1 MKWFGGNS
9 GRGQAVSGLQGK
21 TIDVGEHRL
30 KVEEHLGDGGFAVI
44 YRVRDVRTGQYYA
57 LKHIVM
63 RTPEAKAALK
73 DEAKIMKR
81 VQGHPNII
89 SLYCVAFGQEKE
101 DEQDAFMLMDLC
113 SESLYGYLQRKNF
126 VLPDLEIIEIFREVC
141 GAVQHLHSQKHP
153 ICHRDIKIENVLK
166 HPNGRWVLCDFGS
179 AKPKNKIHVNH
190 INAQYEQHEINKTT
204 TPAYRSP
211 EMWDVMMRKPI
222 DERADIWALGCMLYL
237 LCYGILPFTGES
249 QLEVMAGKSTFP
261 QTRNAAFASVLAAM
275 LHVEPEKRPD
285 VQFILG
291 EIEKIKHAIG
301 GGNGT
306 PRATAYGG
314 VEPRS
319 QSFTLRSD
327 HVPNPQAGNKQSSL
341 STHPSLPNVAMLND
355 MMPNSARRAPATE
368 PRLSRF
374 SVETTNHPQKA
385 MNNGSTITFPIQNM
399 KSTMAEESEGR
410 RPTTTTVPKLPV
422 SPAVAGSSRAPDISA
437 QLLEEVKSLKMTVSS
452 LTDQNQVLY
461 QRIVTLE
468 ATVKSQQ
475 QAIEELRKQKQVT
488 PVPTSRQPTEA
499 TMPEAASTPPAQRLV
514 VSAQQDAADVPL
526 ASVTQ
531 QPAVQTSS
539 QPTLRQDQNLPPES
553 TPVLKEVPKT
563 PKSGTPRFGGTFW
576 KTVGDTTIHQQ
587 ESEENTSNTPE
598 AIFPKFELENRHKRV
613 VSDPPPLDSWHTS
626 GKL

>member
-63 RTPEAKAALK
+63 RTPEAKTALK

-113 SESLYGYLQRKNF
+113 SESLHGYLQRKNF
-126 VLPDLEIIEIFREVC
+126 ILSDVEILEIFREVC
-141 GAVQHLHSQKHP
+141 GAVHHLHGQKHA

-179 AKPKNKIHVNH
+179 ARPKNKVHVNPL
-190 INAQYEQHEINKTT
+190 NAQHEQHEINRTT
-204 TPAYRSP
+204 TPAYRAP

-249 QLEVMAGKSTFP
+249 QLEVMAGKTTFP
-261 QTRNAAFASVLAAM
+261 QTRNAAFAAVLAAM

-285 VQFILG
+285 VQFILA
-291 EIEKIKHAIG
+291 ETEKIKHIING
-301 GGNGT
+301 GSGT
-306 PRATAYGG
+306 PRGAYAN

-319 QSFTLRSD
+319 QSFTLRPE
-327 HVPNPQAGNKQSSL
+327 HMPHPQSGNKGTSL
-341 STHPSLPNVAMLND
+341 TTHPSLPNVAALGE
-355 MMPNSARRAPATE
+355 MMPNSARRAGGME
-368 PRLSRF
+368 SRISRF
-374 SVETTNHPQKA
+374 NAEPAAHHSQRQV
-385 MNNGSTITFPIQNM
+385 NNGTALGLSTQNM
-399 KSTMAEESEGR
+399 KSTMAEEHEGR
-410 RPTTTTVPKLPV
+410 RPTTPVVPKLPI
-422 SPAVAGSSRAPDISA
+422 SQPPAGSSNRAPDINA
-437 QLLEEVKSLKMTVSS
+437 QILEEIKSLKMTVSA

-461 QRIVTLE
+461 QRIVNLE
-468 ATVKSQQ
+468 TTVKAQQ
-475 QAIEELRKQKQVT
+475 QTIEELRDNRQAQVT
-488 PVPTSRQPTEA
+488 PMPNISTLRQPVDA
-499 TMPEAASTPPAQRLV
+499 LPEAASTPTFQRAA
-514 VSAQQDAADVPL
+514 VSNPL
-526 ASVTQ
+526 APAPVTQ
-531 QPAVQTSS
+531 QPSVQAVPHLIQ
-539 QPTLRQDQNLPPES
+539 RQDQIQPPENPLVS
-553 TPVLKEVPKT
+553 KETPTT
-563 PKSGTPRFGGTFW
+563 PKAGGARFAGTFW
-576 KTVGDTTIHQQ
+576 KNVADTTAHEQ
-587 ESEENTSNTPE
+587 EAEETSSDD
-598 AIFPKFELENRHKRV
+598 FVPKFELENRHKRV